1 MTAVA
6 TWPVGDSLAMARPI
20 TSIVVSGLA
29 HVSMRS
35 ESAIRDH
42 QLASA
47 ARAVATRRTTCMA
60 SGQGPTVTSTVQSSA
75 MAEVTPV
82 TVSRAAMAKVPWY

>member
-6 TWPVGDSLAMARPI
+6 IWPVGDSLAMARPM
-20 TSIVVSGLA
+20 TSIVVSGFA

-35 ESAIRDH
+35 ESATRDH

-47 ARAVATRRTTCMA
+47 NESSGSEQDDLHGDAQGSTVA
-60 SGQGPTVTSTVQSSA
+60 STVQSSA
-75 MAEVTPV
+75 MAEVMPV
-82 TVSRAAMAKVPWY
+82 TVSRAAMAKMPWY